1 MKSRTRII
9 VIIGT
14 IILIGVLIWILFF
27 KEREKEI
34 VLPVEKPTYG
44 YIAQS
49 VTATGTIQ
57 PLDTVSVGTQ
67 VSGTISV
74 LNADFNSIVKKGQ
87 LLASLDKTL
96 LQAEVNQDAAAL
108 QIQRSQLVFDQINFD
123 RQKQLYATG
132 SVSRL
137 EYDRAQNTYN
147 AAVAA
152 VNNALARLRSST
164 KNLSFADIYSPING
178 VVLSR
183 NVSLGQTVAAAF
195 NTPTLFVIAKDITKM
210 QVQAA
215 IDEADIGKVA
225 KGQRATFTVDAFID
239 DSFSGTVAEVRLH
252 PKVSAN
258 VVSFATIINAPND
271 DLKLKPGMTANI
283 IVFTKEIQ
291 RALRIQAKALTFSPD
306 STLTGKFTLQPVV
319 EKKTGESK
327 SAYVWIKK
335 DHVLEQRAI
344 KIGIDD
350 NTNVEV
356 ISGLTTDDLVVTSLP
371 IPGQSYSEPVISVQQ
386 NSKKSP

>member
-1 MKSRTRII
+1 MKNRTRII
-9 VIIGT
+9 VITGT
-14 IILIGVLIWILFF
+14 ITLAGVLIWILFF
-27 KEREKEI
+27 KEREKEV

-87 LLASLDKTL
+87 LLARLDRTL
-96 LQAEVNQDAAAL
+96 LQAEVDQDAAAL
-108 QIQRSQLVFDQINFD
+108 QIQRSQLVFDQNNFD

-152 VNNALARLRSST
+152 VNNAEARLRSST

-210 QVQAA
+210 EVQAA

-239 DSFSGTVAEVRLH
+239 DSFNGTVAEVRLH

-291 RALRIQAKALTFSPD
+291 RALRIPAKALAFSPD
-306 STLTGKFTLQPVV
+306 STLTGKFKLQPAI
-319 EKKTGESK
+319 EQKTGQSK

-335 DHVLEQRAI
+335 ENVLKQRAI

-356 ISGLTTDDLVVTSLP
+356 ISGLTPDDLVVTS
-371 IPGQSYSEPVISVQQ
+371 SEPVIPVQQ
-386 NSKKSP
+386 SSKKTP